1 MYSQKTGIV
10 NRFRIIAFTHKNLG
24 VEEVGKLHIADEEK
38 AGRLLAGK
46 RALGAEEL
54 MYLGTYNRVEFLL
67 SFQGELS
74 AKKLQDLFAAL
85 YPSLDKDNI
94 AHFLKQARVYE
105 EAEALR
111 HLFRVASSID
121 SLVVGEREIITQ
133 VRNAYEFCR
142 SAGLTGDLLRLVVS
156 KSIENAKEVYTQT
169 DIARKPVSVVSLAY
183 RRLRDLNVRLDARFI
198 IVGAGITNT
207 AMCRYLLK
215 HGFRNFTV
223 FNRTLA
229 HAEKLAEELHGRA
242 FSLDELKN
250 FNEGFEVIVS
260 CTGSPDAVITK
271 EIYKQLTAGD
281 TNRKIVIDL
290 AVPNDV
296 ADEVVRSYDINLIA
310 VNNLQ
315 QVASENLKERQK
327 ELETCERIIAGN
339 LEEFKKV
346 LKERKVELAMSN
358 VPKMVKEIR
367 ETAVNEVFARE
378 IEKLDENSKEVLDKV
393 IAYLEK
399 KYISGPM
406 KMAKEILIEESSSK

>member
-1 MYSQKTGIV
+1 
-10 NRFRIIAFTHKNLG
+10 
-24 VEEVGKLHIADEEK
+24 VEEVGKLHIRDEEK
-38 AGRLLAGK
+38 AGRLWAGK
-46 RALGAEEL
+46 RVLGAEEL
-54 MYLGTYNRVEFLL
+54 MYLGTCNRVEFLI
-67 SFQGELS
+67 SFHGELGQ
-74 AKKLQDLFAAL
+74 KKLQDLFTAL
-85 YPSLDKDNI
+85 YPSIEKNTI
-94 AHFLKQARVYE
+94 ADILKNALVYE
-105 EAEALR
+105 GAEALR
-111 HLFRVASSID
+111 HIFRVASSID

-142 SAGLTGDLLRLVVS
+142 SEGLTGDLLRLVVS
-156 KSIENAKEVYTQT
+156 KAIENAKEVYTQT

-215 HGFRNFTV
+215 HGFKNFTV

-250 FNEGFEVIVS
+250 FNEGFDVMVS
-260 CTGSPDAVITK
+260 CTGSPEAVITK
-271 EIYKQLTAGD
+271 DIYKQLTAGD
-281 TNRKIVIDL
+281 TNRKVVIDL

-296 ADEVVRSYDINLIA
+296 ADEVMGSYDINLIA

-315 QVASENLKERQK
+315 QVAAGNLKERQK
-327 ELETCERIIAGN
+327 ELETCERIITGN

-346 LKERKVELAMSN
+346 LKERKVELAMSS

-367 ETAVNEVFARE
+367 ETAVNEVFAKD